1 MPRTTTIIG
10 LGLMGGAVGIALR
23 RRGWRVGYI
32 DPNVPESDAQQ
43 AGAADTRAETLDG
56 ADVVVLATP
65 VDVAVEMLRSDGVT
79 EVQVT
84 TSVCSVMQALREVA
98 RGAFVAGHPMAGW
111 HEGGLTNA
119 QHVRLEN
126 AQWFLDADHPLV
138 DELVRDCGA
147 IAVRVDA
154 AGHDAA
160 VALTSHLP
168 QVLSTALFAYLD
180 GRPDVERFAGEGLR
194 SFRLAASDGA
204 MWEPVLAAN
213 RENLR
218 PHADAVAELV
228 RAIIEGRDAD
238 AFARA
243 RRLWQ
248 SLQRSAGS

>member
-23 RRGWRVGYI
+23 RRGWVVRYI
-32 DPNVPESDAQQ
+32 DPNVAEADAQQ
-43 AGAADTRAETLDG
+43 AGAADGRADTLQG

-65 VDVAVEMLRSDGVT
+65 IDVAVEMLRG
-79 EVQVT
+79 EGEIAAVT
-84 TSVCSVMQALREVA
+84 TSLCSVMQPLRAVA

-111 HEGGLTNA
+111 HEGGLVNA
-119 QHVRLEN
+119 HHVRLEN
-126 AQWFLDADHPLV
+126 AQWFLDAEDPLV

-147 IAVRVDA
+147 NPVRVDA
-154 AGHDAA
+154 AEHDAA

-168 QVLSTALFAYLD
+168 QVLSTALFAYLE
-180 GRPDVERFAGEGLR
+180 GRDVERFAGEGLR
-194 SFRLAASDGA
+194 SFRLAASDRS

-218 PHADAVAELV
+218 PHADAIAELV

-243 RRLWQ
+243 GRLWQ
-248 SLQRSAGS
+248 SLQRSARS